1 MLGKVRAQEVIVKF
15 SVCTV
20 DRDLD
25 VNVPFPLRGNSYEEC
40 AACAEKL
47 GFDGIELQIQNPL
60 SYDAKKLRATLDRH
74 NLGASAVTTGLA
86 YTYEGMSMVHPD
98 RKIRAAT
105 VERLKRQ
112 LDLAKVL
119 DSHILIGYLRG
130 RKSPGQTDAEFEDI
144 LTDSV
149 HQVLDYAEEI
159 QTPMVMEQ
167 INRNDGDVFCST
179 ERTMAFLEKFHS
191 DWLLYNGDTY
201 HMITEDPD
209 VPAAILR
216 SISKLV
222 LFHVSDVGRSL
233 PDNMHFNF
241 YEAAHVLKELHYNKW
256 VSIEC
261 KPIPSSYEAT
271 KRGIEYLKKV
281 FG

>member
-1 MLGKVRAQEVIVKF
+1 MKF
-15 SVCTV
+15 SVCAV

-47 GFDGIELQIQNPL
+47 GFDGIELQIQDPL
-60 SYDAKKLRATLDRH
+60 RYDAKELRAILERH
-74 NLGASAVTTGLA
+74 NLGASAISTGLA

-98 RKIRAAT
+98 KNTRAAT

-112 LDLAKVL
+112 LDLAKEL
-119 DSHILIGYLRG
+119 NSQILIGYMRG
-130 RKSPGQTDAEFEDI
+130 RKAPNQTDAEFEDI

-149 HQVLDYAEEI
+149 RQVLDYAEEI

-179 ERTMAFLEKFHS
+179 ERTIAFLEKFHS
-191 DWLLYNGDTY
+191 DLLLYNGDTY
-201 HMITEDPD
+201 HMITEDHD
-209 VPAAILR
+209 VPAAIRR
-216 SISKLV
+216 SVGKLV

-233 PDNMHFNF
+233 PDDKHFNF
-241 YEAAHVLKELHYNKW
+241 YEAARVLKECHYDKW
-256 VSIEC
+256 VSIEY
-261 KPIPSSYEAT
+261 KPIPNSYEAT
-271 KRGIEYLKKV
+271 KQGIEYLKRV
-281 FG
+281 FW